1 MTTTLAATRTV
12 AEGAAGAYAGLALA
26 TVVLRVR
33 NRVYRRLAEI
43 ETRDDDADGIPDVY
57 QREERGS

>member
-1 MTTTLAATRTV
+1 MPSPRDDHVKLAVLLGSLLAA
-12 AEGAAGAYAGLALA
+12 ALA

-57 QREERGS
+57 QRGERGS